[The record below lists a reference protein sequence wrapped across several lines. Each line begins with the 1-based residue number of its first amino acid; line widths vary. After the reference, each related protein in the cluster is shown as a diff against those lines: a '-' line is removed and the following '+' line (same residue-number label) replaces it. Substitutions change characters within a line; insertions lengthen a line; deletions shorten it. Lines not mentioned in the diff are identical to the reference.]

1 MSVLLLNAS
10 YEPLAVVSWRRA
22 MTLMVTG
29 RAELVA
35 QDGDRVVRS
44 AGGAEYPWPQVVRL
58 MQMVHFASMRAPV
71 PPRFSKAAL
80 NVRDERSCQVTGCED
95 RGSTIDHVV
104 PRSRGGET
112 SWENCVLMCQRH
124 NSRKGDRSLEQLG
137 WTLKQRPAVPA
148 GTIIASPARREEW
161 ARWVAPAFTTA

>member
-22 MTLMVTG
+22 MTLIVAG

-44 AGGAEYPWPQVVRL
+44 AGGAEYPWPHVVRL
-58 MQMVHFASMRAPV
+58 MTMVQFASMRSPAR
-71 PPRFSKAAL
+71 PRFSKSGL
-80 NVRDERSCQVTGCED
+80 DVRDRRSCQVAGCD
-95 RGSTIDHVV
+95 ARGSTVDHVT

-112 SWENCVLMCQRH
+112 SWENCVLMCQAH
-124 NSRKGDRSLEQLG
+124 NSRKGDRTLEQLG
-137 WTLKQRPAVPA
+137 WTLKARPVAPA
-148 GTIIASPARREEW
+148 ETLIVSPARRDEW
-161 ARWVAPAFTTA
+161 AQWVAPAFTSA